1 MKFALNYS
9 HPALALRRDNP
20 SAFDLFKLPAWDS
33 LIDEVSAIH
42 PAYVHF
48 PLSVTGGDGTV
59 RDGETKQPVDFARIE
74 KFMAQTGT
82 PLVNIHLA
90 PSVRDNPD
98 LASND
103 FSASAAEEITR
114 RMIRDVSCLT
124 RHFGA
129 EKVIAENDTGD
140 TGMVNAAI
148 LPEVISAVIR
158 ETGCGLLLDLA
169 HSQIAARTLTMDAK
183 DYLSCL
189 PTDRIGEIHITGI
202 QYLGTEWQERLRN
215 SGAVP
220 PEKLPRY
227 RDRWMDHLPITPKD
241 WELIEWAAEQI
252 CAGTWKEPWVA
263 SCEYG
268 GLGGF
273 FEAVMDEDIIYE
285 QIPRLGK
292 ILSLV
297 SRNGC

>member
-9 HPALALRRDNP
+9 RPALALHRDDS
-20 SAFDLFKLPAWDS
+20 SAFDLFKLPAWDT
-33 LIDEVSAIH
+33 LVDEVSTVH

-59 RDGETKQPVDFARIE
+59 CDGETKLPADFARIE

-90 PSVRDNPD
+90 PSIRDNPD
-98 LASND
+98 LASDD

-114 RMIRDVSCLT
+114 RMICDVSSLT
-124 RHFGA
+124 RHFGP

-148 LPEVISAVIR
+148 LPEVINSVIR

-169 HSQIAARTLTMDAK
+169 HAQIAARALSMDTK
-183 DYLSCL
+183 DYLSRL
-189 PTDRIGEIHITGI
+189 PTDRLGEMHITGVH
-202 QYLGTEWQERLRN
+202 YLGHEWQERIRA

-227 RDRWMDHLPITPKD
+227 RDRWMDHLPITSKD
-241 WELIEWAAEQI
+241 WELIEWATEQI
-252 CAGTWKEPWVA
+252 RDGAWKEPWVA

-273 FEAVMDEDIIYE
+273 FEAVMDEDIIRE

-292 ILSLV
+292 ILK
-297 SRNGC
+297 G